1 MLIPRPWRRRRCR
14 KREHHWGARPF
25 PGAAAAALG
34 APDPLMATDVSH
46 VEAVPVVTK
55 PRLMLS
61 IALSPQGQG
70 IRSRPLVLL
79 GAAATT
85 HVRRWRSAEALLT
98 SAGCEAYGG
107 SCLECLGAS
116 FAEGPHAAPAAPPQF
131 GCAWCSSSLRCV
143 PDVTAAC
150 VSSAE
155 HIGQSGL
162 GGSTCPGDH
171 LLHPEL

>member
-1 MLIPRPWRRRRCR
+1 MATDDLAPIGSAVLYNPGTVHRGL
-14 KREHHWGARPF
+14 KHHGARPAH
-25 PGAAAAALG
+25 GAAAAALS

-107 SCLECLGAS
+107 SC
-116 FAEGPHAAPAAPPQF
+116 
-131 GCAWCSSSLRCV
+131 
-143 PDVTAAC
+143 
-150 VSSAE
+150 
-155 HIGQSGL
+155 
-162 GGSTCPGDH
+162 
-171 LLHPEL
+171 